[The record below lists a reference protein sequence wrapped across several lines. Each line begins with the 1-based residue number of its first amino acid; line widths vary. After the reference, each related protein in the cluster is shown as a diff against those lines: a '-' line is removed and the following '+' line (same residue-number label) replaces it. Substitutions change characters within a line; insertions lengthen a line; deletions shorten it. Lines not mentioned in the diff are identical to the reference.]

1 MESTLRRTWAE
12 VNLDTLAYNYETLCK
27 HVGGTSKFVGVVKAD
42 AYGHGSVQ
50 VCKVLEELGAGY
62 LAVSNMDEGVELRK
76 GGIKMPVLQLGTA
89 PYDQVSV
96 MIANDI
102 TQTIYSEDAAKA
114 FSEGAVAAGGKVKG
128 HIKLDTGMSRLGFQ
142 CDADHFEASVEAIC
156 RVAQLPGL
164 ELEGIFTHFCV
175 SDEEIVPSKEYTE
188 LQHKRFVDMIAALEA
203 KGVKFELHHCCNS
216 GATVAHP
223 EYAYDMFRP
232 GIITYG
238 ISSLAGQLNLKP
250 VLTLKTVVGTI
261 KEYTPET
268 TIGYGRTYTTEKP
281 MRVGVLP
288 VGYADGFHRALSNK
302 WKLWTPYGL
311 APIVGRIC
319 MDQCMVDLTDL
330 PQVQVGD
337 ELEIWGEN
345 LSIDDASAMAGTICN
360 ETICGISKR
369 VPRVYIKDGKEIYR
383 ELLLRG

>member
-1 MESTLRRTWAE
+1 MKNDLRAWAE
-12 VNLDTLAYNYETLCK
+12 LRLDALVNNLKLAQERTGK
-27 HVGGTSKFVGVVKAD
+27 PVMAVIKGD
-42 AYGHGSVQ
+42 AHGHGAIRCGLALQKAGAAAFAVACLQEAIDLRTAGIARPILILGWTPACRAADLAEYELTQSV
-50 VCKVLEELGAGY
+50 
-62 LAVSNMDEGVELRK
+62 
-76 GGIKMPVLQLGTA
+76 
-89 PYDQVSV
+89 
-96 MIANDI
+96 
-102 TQTIYSEDAAKA
+102 
-114 FSEGAVAAGGKVKG
+114 FSEAYANELQQAAAAAGCKIRI

-175 SDEEIVPSKEYTE
+175 SDEEIAPSKEYTE

-337 ELEIWGEN
+337 ELEIWGTH

-369 VPRVYIKDGKEIYR
+369 VPRVYIKGGKEIYR